1 MHDWNRRRMRERYR
15 LAAAA
20 PRPDARFESRWTPVD
35 GVPIHCRATREDPS
49 GRAPVLLVH
58 GMAVSHRYLMPLA
71 AKLADHH
78 PVRAVDLPGYGLS
91 GDPGVVLDVPALA
104 DRLAAWLEATG
115 EAPTAVLGNSF
126 GTQVSVALAVR
137 HPHLVRSLVLAGPTM
152 DPAART
158 RTRQTLRWLRGLPH
172 EDPGQLPI
180 LVRDLV
186 DAGIWRAWR
195 TFGIALAYR
204 IERDLPRVRVP
215 ALVMRGSEEA
225 VAPQRWVREAV
236 RLLPQGESAVI
247 PGSPHDAT
255 YTTPDELADLVLPFL
270 DRTLTDP

>member
-1 MHDWNRRRMRERYR
+1 MQDWNWTRMRERYR

-20 PRPDARFESRWTPVD
+20 PRPDERFESRWTVVD
-35 GVPIHCRATREDPS
+35 GVRMHCRATREDPP
-49 GRAPVLLVH
+49 GKLPVLLVH

-78 PVRAVDLPGYGLS
+78 PIRAVDLPGYGLS
-91 GDPGVVLDVPALA
+91 GEPGTVFDVPALA
-104 DRLAAWLEATG
+104 DRLADWLETTG
-115 EAPTAVLGNSF
+115 NAPTAVLGNSF
-126 GTQVSVALAVR
+126 GTQVSVALAAR
-137 HPHLVRSLVLAGPTM
+137 HPHLVRSLILVGPTM
-152 DPAART
+152 DPAARS

-180 LVRDLV
+180 ILRDLV
-186 DAGIWRAWR
+186 DAGIHRAWR

-204 IERDLPRVRVP
+204 VELDMPRVKVP
-215 ALVMRGSEEA
+215 VLVARGAKEA

-236 RLLPQGESAVI
+236 RLLPQGEMAVI
-247 PGSPHDAT
+247 PDSPHDAT

-270 DRTLTDP
+270 DRTLTRS